1 MNKLQPFTTE
11 RPWGNFRQYT
21 LNQSST
27 VKTIFIKKGEI
38 LSLQYHKNRQEFWRV
53 LAGEPEITIGDSV
66 FQAKTGD
73 EFEIPA
79 ETKHRINATN
89 QDVEILEIASGNF
102 DENDIIRLE
111 DKYGR
116 N

>member
-1 MNKLQPFTTE
+1 MEEFKPFTTE

-21 LNQSST
+21 LNQPTT
-27 VKTIFIKKGEI
+27 VKTVLVKKGEV
-38 LSLQYHKNRQEFWRV
+38 LSLQYHNDRQEFWRV
-53 LAGEPEITIGDSV
+53 LAGEPEVTIGDGV
-66 FQAKTGD
+66 FKANVGD

-79 ETKHRINATN
+79 QTKHRISAPE
-89 QDVEILEIASGNF
+89 QDVEILEISSGNF
-102 DENDIIRLE
+102 DESDIIRLE